1 MRLELKDLPP
11 KMRQQALKIIAAEEL
26 KKADHMRGPVTAAEP
41 KRFDSKGEAEFYMGE
56 VLPRLR
62 SGEIVACE
70 EHPAFQLFDA
80 AEFCGLK
87 LGAIRYTADFK
98 ITSSNGTAEIIEI
111 KSHFVRR
118 MQRDYPIRRRIFIE
132 KYARPN
138 GWKFREVIT
147 DKDERGSRCGSS

>member
-11 KMRQQALKIIAAEEL
+11 KMRQQALKIIAAEEW

-41 KRFDSKGEAEFYMGE
+41 KRFDSKGEVEFYMGE

-62 SGEIVACE
+62 SGEIVSCE
-70 EHPAFQLFDA
+70 EHPEFKLYDA

-98 ITSSNGTAEIIEI
+98 LTYKDGAVEIVEI
-111 KSHFVRR
+111 KSKFVRR
-118 MQRDYPIRRRIFIE
+118 MQRDYPVRRRAFIE

-138 GWKFREVIT
+138 GWKFREIIT
-147 DKDERGSRCGSS
+147 QGRK

>member
-26 KKADHMRGPVTAAEP
+26 KKADHMREPVTAAEP
-41 KRFDSKGEAEFYMGE
+41 KRFDSKGEVEFYMGE

-62 SGEIVACE
+62 SGEIVSCE
-70 EHPAFQLFDA
+70 EHPEFKLYDA

-98 ITSSNGTAEIIEI
+98 LTYKDGAVEIVEI
-111 KSHFVRR
+111 KSKFVRR
-118 MQRDYPIRRRIFIE
+118 MQRDYPVRRRAFIE

-138 GWKFREVIT
+138 GWKFREIIT
-147 DKDERGSRCGSS
+147 QGRK

>member
-11 KMRQQALKIIAAEEL
+11 RMQRQALRIIAEEDG
-26 KKADHMRGPVTAAEP
+26 KKKNKIEQKQNIEKA
-41 KRFDSKGEAEFYMGE
+41 RFDSRGEYEFYVGE

-70 EHPAFQLFDA
+70 EHPAFRLFDA

-87 LGAIRYTADFK
+87 LGNIRYTADFK
-98 ITSSNGTAEIIEI
+98 LTYKDGTVEVIEI
-111 KSHFVRR
+111 KSTFVRK
-118 MQRDYPIRRRIFIE
+118 MQRDYPVRRRIFIE
-132 KYARPN
+132 KYAQPN

-147 DKDERGSRCGSS
+147 DKDERGRKK

>member
-70 EHPAFQLFDA
+70 EHPVFRLFDA
-80 AEFCGLK
+80 TEFCGLK
-87 LGAIRYTADFK
+87 LGNIRYTADFK
-98 ITSSNGTAEIIEI
+98 LTYKDGTVEVIEI
-111 KSHFVRR
+111 KSTFVRK
-118 MQRDYPIRRRIFIE
+118 MQRDYPVRRRAFIE

-147 DKDERGSRCGSS
+147 DKDERGRKK